1 MEIDKKRI
9 ISKKFKSFFVL
20 LVILIILLGLLS
32 LATGHLSISLDE
44 MWATVTGH
52 GTKKNQLLLFE
63 FRLPRLL
70 IAILAGAS
78 LGVAG
83 ALFQGVTQNEL
94 ADPGII
100 GINSGAG
107 LAVVLFLTLSNRE
120 VTSTDTLLNTIS
132 LPFAAF
138 IGGFVAAVCIYVIA
152 WKNGVTPIRMVLV
165 GIGINA
171 GFAALLTMLQLQM
184 EESDFNQVTVWLSG
198 SIWNAHWP
206 AVFSLLPWV
215 IILIPT
221 SIYKAKVLNVL
232 QLGDEMALGLGI
244 SVELERV
251 KLIAIG
257 VALAGASVSVA
268 GGISFLGLGA
278 PHIARKL
285 VGNRHQRLLPVTAC
299 IGSLI
304 LLISDS
310 IARNLLAP
318 SEVPVGL
325 IVSLLGAPYFVYLLI
340 NAES

>member
-9 ISKKFKSFFVL
+9 ISKNFKKFLVL
-20 LVILIILLGLLS
+20 LCVLVLLMGLLS

-44 MWATVTGH
+44 LWETVTGQ
-52 GTKKNQLLLFE
+52 GTKRNRLLLFE

-100 GINSGAG
+100 GINAGAG
-107 LAVVLFLTLSNRE
+107 LAVVLFLTVRSRE
-120 VTSTDTLLNTIS
+120 MSTTTPLNMIS

-138 IGGFVAAVCIYVIA
+138 IGGFLAAVCIYVIA
-152 WKNGVTPIRMVLV
+152 WKKGVTPIRMVLV
-165 GIGINA
+165 GIGVNA
-171 GFAALLTMLQLQM
+171 GFAALLTMLQLRM
-184 EESDFNQVTVWLSG
+184 GESEFNQVTVWLSG

-206 AVFSLLPWV
+206 AVLSLLPWV
-215 IILIPT
+215 ITLIPL
-221 SIYKAKVLNVL
+221 SIYKAKILNIL
-232 QLGDEMALGLGI
+232 QLGDEMALGLGT

-304 LLISDS
+304 LLISDN

>member
-1 MEIDKKRI
+1 MNFKNTLTKNYKR
-9 ISKKFKSFFVL
+9 FLFFLIVL
-20 LVILIILLGLLS
+20 IVVIGLFSLV
-32 LATGHLSISLDE
+32 TGYLSISLSDI
-44 MWATVTGH
+44 WATMIGK
-52 GTKKNQLLLFE
+52 GTKRNQLLLIE

-70 IAILAGAS
+70 VAVFAGAS

-83 ALFQGVTQNEL
+83 TLFQGITQNEL

-107 LAVVLFLTLSNRE
+107 LAVVVFLTIRSSQINSSSLIN
-120 VTSTDTLLNTIS
+120 VIS

-138 IGGFVAAVCIYVIA
+138 AGGLIAAFSIYVIA
-152 WKNGVTPIRMVLV
+152 WKKGITPIRMVLV
-165 GIGINA
+165 GIGVNA
-171 GFAALLTMLQLQM
+171 GFGALLTMLQLRM
-184 EESDFNQVTVWLSG
+184 DESDFNQVAIWLSG

-215 IILIPT
+215 IFLIPI
-221 SIYKAKVLNVL
+221 SIYKSRILNIL
-232 QLGDEMALGLGI
+232 QLGDQMAVGLGVSI
-244 SVELERV
+244 ELERV
-251 KLIAIG
+251 KMIAIG

-285 VGNRHQRLLPVTAC
+285 VGNKHERLLPVAAC
-299 IGSLI
+299 IGALV

-310 IARNLLAP
+310 ISRNLLAP

-325 IVSLLGAPYFVYLLI
+325 VVSVLGAPYFLYLLV
-340 NAES
+340 NSES